1 MANTTIKRTWN
12 QNRMVNIEDLSG
24 MAFQSEIGG
33 HTFEVS
39 GVNDSGAAVSLSGTV
54 TAVFLRADNAAIQ
67 ISGAVSSGKAVVTL
81 SSDCY
86 TVPGRFLLTIF
97 VTSNSQKVAVY
108 ACVGSV
114 TCTTGAAAGS
124 IPPLVTDSI
133 QTGDIDA
140 SGDVTVGG
148 VLDVTNRRSVSTLSN
163 QGWYR
168 VLKTAYVAGTIIDLY
183 IGRPYGAD
191 AAETHKISIHFVSG
205 GKTAFIGEASD
216 TSVLCVDKIRCNYDV
231 GFFYVDIHYNTSSS
245 NEVLVYFNVY
255 GKGQANETTVSYS
268 LAGVGPSPSGETMLT
283 EYTFAANTDGTITT
297 PSVGVSGSQII
308 DSNCRRSGKVVS
320 YHLSI
325 SSLTSSEIA
334 VTHGAVL
341 ASGLVPPDYM
351 VITLGQYWLD
361 TSKPNLRCRVT
372 TAGNLEVFW
381 DSGAIPKSG
390 QSVIFEITYIAA

>member
-168 VLKTAYVAGTIIDLY
+168 VLKTADESGTIIDLY
-183 IGRPYGAD
+183 IGRAYGANR
-191 AAETHKISIHFVSG
+191 AETHKISCHIVGG
-205 GKTAFIGEASD
+205 GKTAFIGETSD
-216 TSVLCVDKIRCNYDV
+216 ANELCIDKIRLTAGG
-231 GFFYVDIHYNTSSS
+231 GFAYVDIHYNKSLS

-255 GKGQANETTVSYS
+255 GKGQANGTSVSMNLTPVS
-268 LAGVGPSPSGETMLT
+268 ASPSGETVAA
-283 EYTFAANTDGTITT
+283 EYTFAANKRPLLSSDIIRVRREYTNKTIDYDNCYMLLD
-297 PSVGVSGSQII
+297 SYSSMGISSQYYCLGFHIIGWSGFSTYSYQII
-308 DSNCRRSGKVVS
+308 RS
-320 YHLSI
+320 
-325 SSLTSSEIA
+325 SSGTDFY
-334 VTHGAVL
+334 L
-341 ASGLVPPDYM
+341 ASSVAGTFSWFTVE
-351 VITLGQYWLD
+351 YWFVDL
-361 TSKPNLRCRVT
+361 
-372 TAGNLEVFW
+372 
-381 DSGAIPKSG
+381 
-390 QSVIFEITYIAA
+390 SV